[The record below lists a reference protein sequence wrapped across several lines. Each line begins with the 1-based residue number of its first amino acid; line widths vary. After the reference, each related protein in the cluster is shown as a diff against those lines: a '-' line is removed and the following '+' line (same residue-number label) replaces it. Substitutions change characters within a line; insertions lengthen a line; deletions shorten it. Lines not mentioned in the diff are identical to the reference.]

1 MNATEKLAFDW
12 PQTLDLSTI
21 TRDQIL
27 RAYRLNLKS
36 CSTKPNP
43 CKRNCNSNPKCI
55 WGLGENRLF
64 NREEPVVPN
73 FDEEERRPEGS
84 FAGLK
89 NLGATCYVNCSLQVW
104 FHNPFFREAIY
115 KWRPED
121 DEKEIAAQL
130 NRDLL
135 STESTGSNE
144 LVKYNPVSAGGQLQ
158 VIFAKLQFS
167 SKRYI
172 DPTPFVNSLQLDVC
186 LQQDAQEFSKLFL
199 TLLEEELRSQKNP
212 SVRNI
217 IQTQYCGEYDYVTRC
232 SNCNQEFTFPSK
244 FYELSLNIKGHKD
257 VHECLDEFFSPEIL
271 EGSNQYHCNVC
282 QSKQNV
288 VRTIRL
294 RKCPPYLNLQL
305 LRFIYDRQKRLRKKL
320 NTSIKFPLTLDMKK
334 YFHHN
339 EKGCTEYHLCAVVV
353 HRGQFAHS
361 GHYIANIKDRASGRW
376 YKFNDE
382 YVELTPENVI
392 KLCSDGSKASK
403 TSAASSRQHRIN
415 NENNENTAPTSSQ
428 GPRSVSPTSEMG
440 NDNSTVK
447 FTKGSSNPYMLVY
460 KIATLDDSRLPPD
473 GSSEW
478 DIPEYL
484 QNVVIQDNSE
494 FEHNLEKK
502 KKEQEHQLAQN
513 REAQKE
519 ILNIYKNLIVKDT
532 EPFEWISKNWLKEWL
547 QSDFKTPIT
556 PVDNSHAL
564 CPHNKLSLR
573 SITSMKCVNSKG
585 ADMIFSKYGGQPR
598 LKDALCQ
605 RCVESKARPLQVKD
619 RLAEDAKQISQK
631 ELSEDQV
638 FINESPNGDPCCNQ
652 MMEREMEKSLNYKD
666 ARVYVRKI
674 QDESDDHQENGTDG
688 EEDSHDLFRI
698 GVTRKRLK
706 GTIAPANTDEFLGIE
721 SSHESIR
728 PPRRSSRRRKYRDEK
743 EFTVSSIQT
752 LLSLKIAIMHDFK
765 VSPIDQ
771 DLFLNEV
778 YLQGNDKTLADLR
791 ILPNSLIYLK
801 IAS

>member
-564 CPHNKLSLR
+564 S
-573 SITSMKCVNSKG
+573 
-585 ADMIFSKYGGQPR
+585 
-598 LKDALCQ
+598 
-605 RCVESKARPLQVKD
+605 
-619 RLAEDAKQISQK
+619 
-631 ELSEDQV
+631 
-638 FINESPNGDPCCNQ
+638 NGDPCCNQ